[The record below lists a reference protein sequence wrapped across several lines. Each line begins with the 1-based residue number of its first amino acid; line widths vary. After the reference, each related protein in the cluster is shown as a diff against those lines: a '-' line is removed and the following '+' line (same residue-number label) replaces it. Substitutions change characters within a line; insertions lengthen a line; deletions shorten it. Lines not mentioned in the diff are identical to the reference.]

1 MRDMTL
7 HEICDAFDVSR
18 RAVQGYEK
26 AGLVAPTGRN
36 ERSYLLYNEKAQE
49 RIKTIRMY
57 QQMGFTIK
65 EIAVIIDAPDDIL
78 KHALKAQIIKLTE
91 NRDKLEMTI
100 RKMQTMIKELQ

>member
-1 MRDMTL
+1 
-7 HEICDAFDVSR
+7 
-18 RAVQGYEK
+18 
-26 AGLVAPTGRN
+26 
-36 ERSYLLYNEKAQE
+36 
-49 RIKTIRMY
+49 
-57 QQMGFTIK
+57 MGFTIK